1 MQDTIGFWHSLQ
13 PSHAYSPV
21 PSRLWVAIHWGN
33 LPLPYH
39 KVLYIYNLDHPS
51 ASFRKDSRH
60 NFSVYFYMLYLTVG
74 DDDIGLNVLTFLP
87 QVVLLL
93 LLTYKYSS
101 IYEVNFCI
109 FCQTLVFV
117 TFNKVRLL
125 FTMYDKGCQTLKVVT
140 AQYFLWY
147 LSLLPLIL
155 PSLPFSARQLLLG
168 VLLWGFAQVK
178 LILIFLLIFWNIALL
193 GFLAS
198 ACLSAG
204 IQGKQHIPVYL
215 AWEPCLFLCK
225 RYNPR
230 EVDQEAEGGQGENK
244 SSVWPAQ
251 DWLMCPSTVLDWR
264 RFISF

>member
-1 MQDTIGFWHSLQ
+1 
-13 PSHAYSPV
+13 
-21 PSRLWVAIHWGN
+21 
-33 LPLPYH
+33 
-39 KVLYIYNLDHPS
+39 
-51 ASFRKDSRH
+51 
-60 NFSVYFYMLYLTVG
+60 MLYLTVG

-109 FCQTLVFV
+109 FCQTLVSV

-125 FTMYDKGCQTLKVVT
+125 FTMYDKRCQTLKVVT

-178 LILIFLLIFWNIALL
+178 LILIFLLIF
-193 GFLAS
+193 
-198 ACLSAG
+198 
-204 IQGKQHIPVYL
+204 
-215 AWEPCLFLCK
+215 
-225 RYNPR
+225 
-230 EVDQEAEGGQGENK
+230 
-244 SSVWPAQ
+244 
-251 DWLMCPSTVLDWR
+251 
-264 RFISF
+264 